1 METARKNTKHPLTV
15 ARYLRQF
22 QGLSMMELS
31 DRIEVRYATL
41 AHMEHGETTD
51 LRTLRRVAR
60 FFGVSLDCLAR
71 SDMAAAATQLSCPA
85 IRGNR
90 MRAVL
95 RVQQQRRDTIG
106 DYGERLVIERERKRL
121 AGTPYAL
128 AVNGNASEDLQ
139 AGFDVLSFT
148 SDGIPIYI
156 EVKTTVRGR
165 DEAFFISD
173 AELDFAR
180 RCKERGLLYQLHRVY
195 KLDEESET
203 CSVVVYSVDELLR
216 GFDFEPVS
224 YKVRRVTA

>member
-1 METARKNTKHPLTV
+1 METKNPSKYPLTV

-22 QGLSMMELS
+22 RGLSMTALS
-31 DRIEVRYATL
+31 DKLGLPFLTVL
-41 AHMEHGETTD
+41 NFEHGRD
-51 LRTLRRVAR
+51 LKLDTLRRFAAFYR
-60 FFGVSLDCLAR
+60 VSLDCLAR

-85 IRGNR
+85 IRSNR

-95 RVQQQRRDTIG
+95 RGQQQRRDTIG
-106 DYGERLVIERERKRL
+106 DCGERLVIERERKRL

-195 KLDEESET
+195 KLDEEFET